1 MINANF
7 AIEIKQEDSKLEDS
21 KLKAIIIKNHE

>member
-1 MINANF
+1 MLILRLK
-7 AIEIKQEDSKLEDS
+7 IKQEDSKLEDS